1 METIQEAI
9 QKGRTALGIELGS
22 TRIKAVLIGPDHGP
36 IASGDHTWENKLE
49 NGYWTY
55 PLDEVWTGIQA
66 AFAALAANVR
76 EKYGLPLTTV
86 GAMGIS
92 GMMHGY
98 LPFDKAGNQLAAF
111 RTWRNTTTGPAAEEL
126 TALLGF
132 NIPQRW
138 SIAHLYQA
146 VLNGEEHV
154 SHIAYLTTLA
164 GYVHWKLTGQMV
176 LGVGEASGMFPMD
189 SECCDFDLSRLQKF
203 RI

>member
-76 EKYGLPLTTV
+76 AAPY
-86 GAMGIS
+86 
-92 GMMHGY
+92 HG
-98 LPFDKAGNQLAAF
+98 G
-111 RTWRNTTTGPAAEEL
+111 GH
-126 TALLGF
+126 G
-132 NIPQRW
+132 
-138 SIAHLYQA
+138 HLWHDA
-146 VLNGEEHV
+146 R
-154 SHIAYLTTLA
+154 
-164 GYVHWKLTGQMV
+164 
-176 LGVGEASGMFPMD
+176 
-189 SECCDFDLSRLQKF
+189 LSSF
-203 RI
+203 